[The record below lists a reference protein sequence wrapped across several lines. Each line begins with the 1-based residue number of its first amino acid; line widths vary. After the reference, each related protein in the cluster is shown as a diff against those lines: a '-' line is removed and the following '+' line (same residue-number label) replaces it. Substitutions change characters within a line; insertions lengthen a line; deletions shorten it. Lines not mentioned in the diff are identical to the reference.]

1 MILDLDLVPVL
12 LVHHYLEIG
21 KLWRFLMYNTN
32 DWKGIFL
39 NDLVDH
45 PTCDVC
51 GDGLLIFKK

>member
-1 MILDLDLVPVL
+1 
-12 LVHHYLEIG
+12 
-21 KLWRFLMYNTN
+21 MYNTN